1 MLLLIPITLLYGFFA
16 AFGLKKVFGAVE
28 IAAPATLPKG
38 VSIVIAMRNEERFIV
53 SLLKSI
59 LKNKPPFAYEIIV
72 IDDGSDDG
80 CFELVKALANANPL
94 IKLLQG
100 TGMGKKSAVEYGVLS
115 AKYPIVLQTDADCLV
130 GERWI
135 EQSVHPLLSN
145 DTSLVLGPVYPVQ
158 QSTVLNSMIRL
169 EWLALQFVTVF
180 TAKINHAGLANGAN
194 LTYFKADYLAFSES
208 KHGSK
213 YASGDDMFFLSFLR
227 KQKKK
232 IVFNLKQGAIVKTVM
247 PSSFGA
253 LIKQRIRWST
263 KSSKTTNLMTSAFL
277 LIITLANFAWIGA
290 LFGDFSDA
298 RSIVV
303 FSICVIWKMVIDT
316 LICWNMS
323 RFYEDKS
330 VLKFIPILFLVY
342 PFYLLLGFIL
352 SLSKKYEWKGRQLK

>member
-28 IAAPATLPKG
+28 VTAPASLPQG
-38 VSIVIAMRNEERFIV
+38 TSIVIAMRNEERFIV
-53 SLLKSI
+53 PILKSI
-59 LKNKPPFAYEIIV
+59 LKNKPPFSYEIIV
-72 IDDGSDDG
+72 VDDGSEDG
-80 CFELVKALANANPL
+80 SFDLVKELADANPF
-94 IKLLQG
+94 IKLLK
-100 TGMGKKSAVEYGVLS
+100 GMGDGKKSAVEYGVLK
-115 AKYPIVLQTDADCLV
+115 AQYPIVLQTDADCLV
-130 GERWI
+130 SERWV

-145 DTSLVLGPVYPVQ
+145 DTSLVLGPVYPMK
-158 QSTVLNSMIRL
+158 QSTLLNGLIRL

-180 TAKINHAGLANGAN
+180 TAKIKHAGLANGAN
-194 LTYFKADYLAFSES
+194 LTYFKSDYLAFSES
-208 KHGSK
+208 KHGSQ

-232 IVFNLKQGAIVKTVM
+232 IVFNLKQGAIVETAM

-263 KSSKTTNLMTSAFL
+263 KSSKTTNLITSTFL
-277 LIITLANFAWIGA
+277 LIIALANFAWIVA

-298 RSIVV
+298 QSIVF

-330 VLKFIPILFLVY
+330 VLKYIPILFLVY
-342 PFYLLLGFIL
+342 PFYLLLGFVL
-352 SLSKKYEWKGRQLK
+352 SLSEKYEWKGRQLK